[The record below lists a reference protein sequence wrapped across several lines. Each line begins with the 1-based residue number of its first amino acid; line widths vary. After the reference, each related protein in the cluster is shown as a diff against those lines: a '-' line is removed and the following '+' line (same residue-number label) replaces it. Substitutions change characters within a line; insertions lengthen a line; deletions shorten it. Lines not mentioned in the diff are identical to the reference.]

1 MGRRRCQVIEKEVTL
16 WEEEDAKE
24 SQVKKKEV
32 ALWEEEDAKESQV
45 IEKEVTLLLQWRN
58 PGPCFGAKVK
68 FNS

>member
-1 MGRRRCQVIEKEVTL
+1 MRRRRYQGEPSHRGGHPMGRRRCQVIEKEVT
-16 WEEEDAKE
+16 
-24 SQVKKKEV
+24 
-32 ALWEEEDAKESQV
+32 LWEEEDAKESQV